1 MVAVSLKNETPTLGT
16 LTVNSVA
23 GTASGDTKI
32 TVNPAKENAGN
43 VYKYKVATDA
53 VTVGYGQNLRNWT
66 TWDGKADIK
75 AATGQKITV
84 VECDGTYKALN
95 AGSASVT
102 AKS

>member
-1 MVAVSLKNETPTLGT
+1 M
-16 LTVNSVA
+16 
-23 GTASGDTKI
+23 
-32 TVNPAKENAGN
+32 
-43 VYKYKVATDA
+43 
-53 VTVGYGQNLRNWT
+53 TVGYGQNLRNWT

-95 AGSASVT
+95 AGSVSVT